1 MYEEHT
7 APRRWF
13 GDAVE
18 GSGESERWYLRDVIE
33 QRGRW
38 GVSHSRV
45 PTESRPGHVA
55 MIAGFYEDVSAV
67 FTGTC
72 CARVSWRSV
81 YSREALSCNGGIC
94 DAIVL
99 LAVMMR
105 R

>member
-1 MYEEHT
+1 MYEEH
-7 APRRWF
+7 AAARRWF

-18 GSGESERWYLRDVIE
+18 GSGESERWFLRDVIE
-33 QRGRW
+33 RRGRW

-72 CARVSWRSV
+72 CVRVWLEECLVTRSGF
-81 YSREALSCNGGIC
+81 L
-94 DAIVL
+94 
-99 LAVMMR
+99 
-105 R
+105 